1 MAAGRGQFISSFL
14 EGLKRAP
21 AQPAPGRPEP
31 GRDRRKPGPGKGQK
45 RGKRRKR
52 PPKAAPCSVSKTDP
66 RCPGKQRTYFPKMKT
81 SPTEEEAL
89 LERLPS
95 DILFK
100 ILSYLDASS
109 LFCISHVSK
118 LFHQLANN
126 DHVTDI
132 EIPILHLLYLAEFES
147 QTWKPKSADDVAPK
161 VDPVQV
167 EIRSAGHWRNMYFR
181 SMAGQEL
188 NKWRK
193 ELKDISP
200 YTGLPRQTEWVLR
213 NLNVSWELT
222 VRDCWGK
229 EITLAQSRAYFF
241 ESSVIVR
248 FSGVGL
254 LKYHHISKIQLHGVQ
269 KDALKGPRGRKPGW
283 RSLISQLD
291 VKTQPSRLIGND
303 VLIKLMY
310 LFPSFIIGIWRGQNG
325 VAFIMVSLHFHK
337 LVEKCLL
344 GSPLCPY
351 LEPVEPPLVDI
362 SDPEFGLHGYS
373 LYFVLHNT
381 GSEIMSG
388 HFRQLSCHT
397 FQIQH
402 GLMEL
407 RVISR
412 TDVSQHRSLSGN
424 IKLPWKS
431 ETLEGSVE
439 VHLAN
444 TIKAFQ
450 NLPQNT
456 HLAGH
461 ALSGCIIL
469 AVSIYLRAGYNISLI
484 ANDTLPGVNL
494 MIAIGAIIMVLGFL
508 GCCGA
513 IRENRC
519 MLLLFYIN
527 ILIIFLLLLAAGL
540 LGAIISSK
548 LDDWVKN
555 SMQNLLPLS
564 SQPANVTADL
574 NSLQQE
580 LQCCGVVNGSSDWN
594 NQVPSSCNC
603 NGTQPACSNGVYSTP
618 CSTQIVNVLQK
629 TMQVLLGIAFAI
641 AVFMIF
647 GMVFSMILYCQIGR

>member
-52 PPKAAPCSVSKTDP
+52 PPKAALCSVSKTDP

-147 QTWKPKSADDVAPK
+147 QQWKPKSADDVAPK

-351 LEPVEPPLVDI
+351 LEPVEPPLMDI

-439 VHLAN
+439 
-444 TIKAFQ
+444 
-450 NLPQNT
+450 
-456 HLAGH
+456 
-461 ALSGCIIL
+461 LSGCIIL
-469 AVSIYLRAGYNISLI
+469 AVSIYLRAGYNISMI

-574 NSLQQE
+574 NILQQE
-580 LQCCGVVNGSSDWN
+580 LQCCGVVNGSSDWS

-603 NGTQPACSNGVYSTP
+603 NATQPACSNGVYSTP

-641 AVFMIF
+641 AVLMIF

>member
-52 PPKAAPCSVSKTDP
+52 PPKAALCSVSKTDP

-147 QTWKPKSADDVAPK
+147 QQWKPKSADDVAPK

-351 LEPVEPPLVDI
+351 LEPVEPPLMDI

-439 VHLAN
+439 N
-444 TIKAFQ
+444 CCI
-450 NLPQNT
+450 
-456 HLAGH
+456 
-461 ALSGCIIL
+461 LSLTLLDEFRKPFWCLSSPIWVRMAKHTLSFDYDGEPFLMDHQDSDGKVKMRLVWLKEQKQFFLISL
-469 AVSIYLRAGYNISLI
+469 SVYVSIFK
-484 ANDTLPGVNL
+484 VNKH
-494 MIAIGAIIMVLGFL
+494 FS
-508 GCCGA
+508 
-513 IRENRC
+513 RD
-519 MLLLFYIN
+519 Y
-527 ILIIFLLLLAAGL
+527 
-540 LGAIISSK
+540 
-548 LDDWVKN
+548 
-555 SMQNLLPLS
+555 
-564 SQPANVTADL
+564 
-574 NSLQQE
+574 
-580 LQCCGVVNGSSDWN
+580 
-594 NQVPSSCNC
+594 
-603 NGTQPACSNGVYSTP
+603 CS
-618 CSTQIVNVLQK
+618 
-629 TMQVLLGIAFAI
+629 
-641 AVFMIF
+641 
-647 GMVFSMILYCQIGR
+647 